1 MQFQEPPIK
10 SRRSRMNSAILPA
23 VVGGALGLVGLGVGL
38 HGLNQAEHMARTQTA
53 AASSVKS
60 MEQQVN
66 MLTHRINQQEARER
80 ELSSQLAAAQT
91 AHDSPAPQSTTPQT
105 AMPASSLDSQAAAER
120 PAARITAPAPAKKRR
135 VVQEEPKKPV
145 EDPRIGELEKKF
157 DEHARRFS
165 EQDGKLADNQRM
177 IETTRTDLENQL
189 GVKSGELA
197 GSIAKTSE
205 EVAELRKRGERDYFE
220 FDLTKSKQAQRVGP
234 LSLALR
240 KADTKH
246 KRYNLDMI
254 VDDNKL
260 EKKNVNLLEPVYVT
274 ASDRPQPLEVVV
286 NRIDKDRVTGY
297 ISVPKY
303 KRSELTSVETGRS
316 TLTLPAEASPER

>member
-1 MQFQEPPIK
+1 
-10 SRRSRMNSAILPA
+10 MNPVILPA
-23 VVGGALGLVGLGVGL
+23 VVGGVLALVGLGVGL
-38 HGLNQAEHMARTQTA
+38 HGLNQAEEMARTQTTS
-53 AASSVKS
+53 ASSVKS
-60 MEQQVN
+60 MQQQVN
-66 MLTHRINQQEARER
+66 MLTQRINQQEARER
-80 ELSSQLAAAQT
+80 ELSSQLAATQT
-91 AHDSPAPQSTTPQT
+91 AQDSPAPQSTTAQT
-105 AMPASSLDSQAAAER
+105 AMPTSSLDSPQAADSSVT
-120 PAARITAPAPAKKRR
+120 RITAPAAAKKRR
-135 VVQEEPKKPV
+135 VVKEEPKRPV
-145 EDPRIGELEKKF
+145 VDPRIGDLEKKF
-157 DEHARRFS
+157 DEHARKFS
-165 EQDGKLADNQRM
+165 EQEGKLAANQRM

-220 FDLTKSKQAQRVGP
+220 FDLTKSKQVQRVGP
-234 LSLALR
+234 VSLALR

-246 KRYNLDMI
+246 RRYNLDMI

-260 EKKNVNLLEPVYVT
+260 EKKNVNVLEPVYVT

-286 NRIDKDRVTGY
+286 NRIDKDRVAGY

-316 TLTLPAEASPER
+316 TMTLPAEASPER

>member
-1 MQFQEPPIK
+1 MQFQEPLK
-10 SRRSRMNSAILPA
+10 SQRFRINSVILPA
-23 VVGGALGLVGLGVGL
+23 AVGGVLGLVGLGVGL
-38 HGLNQAEHMARTQTA
+38 HGLNQAEQMARTQTA

-60 MEQQVN
+60 MQQQVN
-66 MLTHRINQQEARER
+66 MLTQRLNQQEARER
-80 ELSSQLAAAQT
+80 ELSSQLATAQDTQLAA
-91 AHDSPAPQSTTPQT
+91 APQSTTPQR
-105 AMPASSLDSQAAAER
+105 AMPASSLDSQPAAENSAARAAA
-120 PAARITAPAPAKKRR
+120 PAAAKKRR
-135 VVQEEPKKPV
+135 VVKEEPKQPV
-145 EDPRIGELEKKF
+145 EDPRIGDLEKKF
-157 DEHARRFS
+157 DEHARKFS
-165 EQDGKLADNQRM
+165 EQETKLADNQRM

-316 TLTLPAEASPER
+316 TMTLPAEASPER